1 MLNLESHEANAKI
14 LAYIYLFLILII
26 INFIEGFLRL
36 KIYLIYDRILKSLIP
51 QICLSLFL
59 LSFYGCG
66 SLGDNQVAKVH
77 QAWNARYQYD
87 LENRRMVS
95 SYQNQKV
102 GRSIGRDE
110 WGRVNY
116 DRFWVMKPFKGEN
129 LLELHKSEL
138 DSKRDARWDEANRNL
153 IEARKIELSQIAN
166 IEDDDGD
173 GVDSKDDEMQTE
185 VNDDFL
191 PAPFLP
197 QGIEIPSG
205 ELNPQEVDGGGL
217 PPFDDTSPMVPM
229 GSEPDAPSPF
239 APLPPL

>member
-1 MLNLESHEANAKI
+1 M
-14 LAYIYLFLILII
+14 
-26 INFIEGFLRL
+26 RL
-36 KIYLIYDRILKSLIP
+36 KIYLIYDKVLKFLIP
-51 QICLSLFL
+51 QIGLNVLIISLC
-59 LSFYGCG
+59 GCG

-77 QAWNARYQYD
+77 QAWNARYHYD

-129 LLELHKSEL
+129 LLESHKSEL
-138 DSKRDARWDEANRNL
+138 DSIRDARWDEANRNL
-153 IEARKIELSQIAN
+153 IEARKIELSQIASL
-166 IEDDDGD
+166 EDEASNET
-173 GVDSKDDEMQTE
+173 DSKEDEIQNE
-185 VNDDFL
+185 VAEDFL

-197 QGIEIPSG
+197 QGIEMPSD
-205 ELNPQEVDGGGL
+205 ELNSQEIDGGGGL
-217 PPFDDTSPMVPM
+217 PPFEDNPPLVPM
-229 GSEPDAPSPF
+229 DSEPGTPSPF

>member
-1 MLNLESHEANAKI
+1 MKP
-14 LAYIYLFLILII
+14 
-26 INFIEGFLRL
+26 
-36 KIYLIYDRILKSLIP
+36 LIP
-51 QICLSLFL
+51 QIFLPLFFLSLC
-59 LSFYGCG
+59 GCG

-129 LLELHKSEL
+129 LLELHKTML

-153 IEARKIELSQIAN
+153 IEARKVELSQIASL
-166 IEDDDGD
+166 EDEGGD
-173 GVDSKDDEMQTE
+173 EEALADDETQTE

-197 QGIEIPSG
+197 QGIDMPSG
-205 ELNPQEVDGGGL
+205 ELSPQGLDGGGL
-217 PPFDDTSPMVPM
+217 PPFDNAPPLLPME
-229 GSEPDAPSPF
+229 SESDAPSPF